1 MIILCVT
8 GSIAA
13 TQAIR
18 LARDFKRNGVEIKCF
33 MSDAACEIIH
43 PNAMEFA
50 TGSEVVTKLTGKIEH
65 VKYSQEDLILVAP
78 ATANTISKFAHKI
91 ADDPISTLL
100 ITAYGHNTPILFV
113 PSMHERVAEM
123 LATIDG
129 AAYVERVSIDSPA
142 QIRKARK
149 AIERAV
155 ETQQKKLGLS
165 FVEFLST
172 CPTNWGLTA
181 PKSMEWVR
189 ERMIPYY
196 PLGVFKKPEAIA

>member
-1 MIILCVT
+1 MLFR
-8 GSIAA
+8 SIGGQMAPTTLIGQRA
-13 TQAIR
+13 TTAV
-18 LARDFKRNGVEIKCF
+18 LGRDAVRNGI
-33 MSDAACEIIH
+33 
-43 PNAMEFA
+43 P
-50 TGSEVVTKLTGKIEH
+50 L
-65 VKYSQEDLILVAP
+65 
-78 ATANTISKFAHKI
+78 
-91 ADDPISTLL
+91 
-100 ITAYGHNTPILFV
+100 
-113 PSMHERVAEM
+113 RVAEM